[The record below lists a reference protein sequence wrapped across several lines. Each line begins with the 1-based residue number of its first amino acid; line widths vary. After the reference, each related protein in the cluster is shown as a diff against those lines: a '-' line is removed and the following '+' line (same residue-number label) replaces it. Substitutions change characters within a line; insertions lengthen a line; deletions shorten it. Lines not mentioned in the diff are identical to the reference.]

1 MKSTRIAPLHGWW
14 SCFAGRVAPRLA
26 LFLLAVTALVLLS
39 LVEAAPGET
48 RVPPDPLVLVG
59 VAPGA
64 VAGLTGTPL
73 NGVAA
78 VRGRYSAHVRL
89 LDAVT
94 GESRG
99 AVFLPPEVQLSI
111 PPALSRDGR
120 WLAVVLT
127 PDPLTRA
134 GRVGILSTL
143 PASPPGFQKILSAG
157 GLTGTLNLAF
167 SPDGTRLAAG
177 NRQGY
182 AQLWD
187 WQAGRRVATVASQGG
202 FEPTRL
208 EFSPDGRL
216 FAPIF
221 RGQTRTRIFD
231 AQTGELRTTLN
242 GVGYGSFTPDSR
254 GFLASR
260 GRLINLADGKE
271 APTPL
276 YLVGTSGVIG
286 FSADGTR
293 VLVRRTG
300 VDVQGREWLELR
312 EVASGRTLGAL
323 TRVWDGWPEALSP
336 DGTTLIGGDGEG
348 GIRLLPLAPR

>member
-1 MKSTRIAPLHGWW
+1 MKPVPTAPLRR
-14 SCFAGRVAPRLA
+14 SLRLA
-26 LFLLAVTALVLLS
+26 LSLLS
-39 LVEAAPGET
+39 LTVLAPGSPAQAAPGET

-59 VAPGA
+59 VAPRVLPGPP
-64 VAGLTGTPL
+64 GTPAASI
-73 NGVAA
+73 VA
-78 VRGRYSAHVRL
+78 VRGRYSSHVRL

-94 GESRG
+94 GEARRE
-99 AVFLPPEVQLSI
+99 VFFPPEVQLDI
-111 PPALSRDGR
+111 PPALSADGR

-127 PDPLTRA
+127 PDPVTRA
-134 GRVGILSTL
+134 GRVGIVSTS
-143 PASPPGFQKILSAG
+143 PATPPVFQKVLSAG
-157 GLTGTLNLAF
+157 GLNGTLSLAF
-167 SPDGTRLAAG
+167 GPDGTMLAAG
-177 NRQGY
+177 NRSGY
-182 AQLWD
+182 AQLWE
-187 WQAGRRVATVASQGG
+187 WPTGRRVATVTSESGH
-202 FEPTRL
+202 EPSRL

-221 RGQTRTRIFD
+221 RGQTRTRVFD
-231 AQTGELRTTLN
+231 ARTGELRMTLG
-242 GVGYGSFTPDSR
+242 GVGYGTFTPDGA

-260 GRLINLADGKE
+260 GRLIALPGGRE
-271 APTPL
+271 APTPP

-312 EVASGRTLGAL
+312 EVATGRTLGAL

-348 GIRLLPLAPR
+348 GVRLLPLAPR

>member
-1 MKSTRIAPLHGWW
+1 MKPRPSAAPRHP
-14 SCFAGRVAPRLA
+14 RRLA
-26 LFLLAVTALVLLS
+26 LSLLALTALAPTS
-39 LVEAAPGET
+39 PAQSAPGEM

-59 VAPGA
+59 VAPRVLPGPA
-64 VAGLTGTPL
+64 GTPTG
-73 NGVAA
+73 GVAA
-78 VRGRYSAHVRL
+78 VRGRYSSHVRL
-89 LDAVT
+89 LDPTT
-94 GESRG
+94 GEARRE
-99 AVFLPPEVQLSI
+99 VFLPPEVQLDV
-111 PPALSRDGR
+111 PPALSADGR

-127 PDPLTRA
+127 PDPFTHA
-134 GRVGILSTL
+134 GRVGILSTY
-143 PASPPGFQKILSAG
+143 PTTPPGFQKVLSAG
-157 GLTGTLNLAF
+157 GLNGTLSLVF
-167 SPDGTRLAAG
+167 GPDGTRLAAG
-177 NRQGY
+177 NRSGY
-182 AQLWD
+182 AQLWE
-187 WQAGRRVATVASQGG
+187 WPTERRVTTVNSETGY
-202 FEPTRL
+202 EPSRL

-231 AQTGELRTTLN
+231 VQTGALRTTLS
-242 GVGYGSFTPDSR
+242 GVGYGTFTPDSQ
-254 GFLASR
+254 GLLASR
-260 GRLINLADGKE
+260 GRLITLADGKE
-271 APTPL
+271 APTPP

-312 EVASGRTLGAL
+312 EVATGRTLGAL

>member
-1 MKSTRIAPLHGWW
+1 MKPLSSAAP
-14 SCFAGRVAPRLA
+14 CRAARLA
-26 LFLLAVTALVLLS
+26 LSLLALAALAPTS
-39 LVEAAPGET
+39 PAQTAPGET

-59 VAPGA
+59 VAPRVLPGPPGTLA
-64 VAGLTGTPL
+64 AGI
-73 NGVAA
+73 AA

-89 LDAVT
+89 LDPTT
-94 GESRG
+94 GEVRRE
-99 AVFLPPEVQLSI
+99 VFLPPEVQLDV
-111 PPALSRDGR
+111 PPALSADGR

-127 PDPLTRA
+127 PDPVTHV
-134 GRVGILSTL
+134 GRVGILSTT
-143 PASPPGFQKILSAG
+143 PTTPPGFQKVLSAG
-157 GLTGTLNLAF
+157 GLNGTLALAF
-167 SPDGTRLAAG
+167 GPDGTHLATS
-177 NRQGY
+177 NRSGY
-182 AQLWD
+182 AQLWE
-187 WQAGRRVATVASQGG
+187 WPTGRRVTTVTSETGY
-202 FEPTRL
+202 EPSRL

-231 AQTGELRTTLN
+231 TQTGALRTTLS
-242 GVGYGSFTPDSR
+242 GVGYGTFTPDSR

-271 APTPL
+271 LPAPA
-276 YLVGTSGVIG
+276 YLAGTSGVLG

-312 EVASGRTLGAL
+312 EVATGRTLGAL